1 MVRTQLPAP
10 SFRID
15 LSRVLAYSTA
25 IALHLLAALLLLLPL
40 SHVTAP
46 PEPAQVQPPWQQP
59 LVIPVTP
66 TPPTIPTV
74 EKQLP
79 TQPRTPTVV
88 PVPTPTP
95 ASVVDSSPVVLDSA
109 PSVDPTP
116 SIAAPSLPPASVSA
130 PVEGMQL
137 QYLRAPAPP
146 YPRDALRDRLQ
157 GNVLLRVLV
166 GTDGQPL
173 QVSVEKS
180 SGHRVLD
187 QAARDQV
194 LKRWAFKPALQNGTP
209 VQAYGLVPIDFSLD
223 R

>member
-25 IALHLLAALLLLLPL
+25 IALHVLAALLLLLPL

-46 PEPAQVQPPWQQP
+46 PEPAQVQPRWQQP

-79 TQPRTPTVV
+79 TQPRTPTAV

-95 ASVVDSSPVVLDSA
+95 APLVDSSPVALDTA

-116 SIAAPSLPPASVSA
+116 SIAAPSLPPASASA

-146 YPRDALRDRLQ
+146 YPRDGLRDRLQ
-157 GNVLLRVLV
+157 GSVLLRVLV
-166 GTDGQPL
+166 GTDGKPL

>member
-46 PEPAQVQPPWQQP
+46 PEPAQPRWQQP
-59 LVIPVTP
+59 VVVQVTP
-66 TPPTIPTV
+66 PPPTLPTTEKQTPP
-74 EKQLP
+74 
-79 TQPRTPTVV
+79 QPRTPVAV
-88 PVPTPTP
+88 PAPTP
-95 ASVVDSSPVVLDSA
+95 APAPLADSSPVALDTA
-109 PSVDPTP
+109 PVVDPTP
-116 SIAAPSLPPASVSA
+116 SIAAPSQPPASVSA
-130 PVEGMQL
+130 PLEGMQL
-137 QYLRAPAPP
+137 QYLRAPAPA
-146 YPRDALRDRLQ
+146 YPRDALREHLQ
-157 GNVLLRVLV
+157 GSVLLRVLV

-173 QVSVEKS
+173 QVSIEKS
-180 SGHRVLD
+180 SGHRALD
-187 QAARDQV
+187 LAARDQV

>member
-25 IALHLLAALLLLLPL
+25 IALHVLAALLLLLPL

-46 PEPAQVQPPWQQP
+46 PERVQVQPPWQQP

-74 EKQLP
+74 EKQVP
-79 TQPRTPTVV
+79 TQPRTPTAV

-95 ASVVDSSPVVLDSA
+95 APLFDSSPVVLDSA
-109 PSVDPTP
+109 PNVDPAP

-130 PVEGMQL
+130 PVDGMQL

-157 GNVLLRVLV
+157 GSVLLRVLV

-173 QVSVEKS
+173 QVTVEKS

-209 VQAYGLVPIDFSLD
+209 VQAYGLVPVDFSMD

>member
-25 IALHLLAALLLLLPL
+25 LALHLLAALLLLLPL
-40 SHVTAP
+40 SHVAAP
-46 PEPAQVQPPWQQP
+46 PEPAQVQPRWQQP
-59 LVIPVTP
+59 MVIPVTP
-66 TPPTIPTV
+66 TPPTLPTV

-79 TQPRTPTVV
+79 TQPRAPTAV

-95 ASVVDSSPVVLDSA
+95 AALVDSSPVALDTA

-116 SIAAPSLPPASVSA
+116 SIAAPSLPPASVGT

-137 QYLRAPAPP
+137 QYLRAPAPA
-146 YPRDALRDRLQ
+146 YPRDALREHLQ
-157 GNVLLRVLV
+157 GSVLLRVLV

-173 QVSVEKS
+173 QVTVEKS
-180 SGHRVLD
+180 SGHRALD
-187 QAARDQV
+187 LAARDQV
-194 LKRWAFKPALQNGTP
+194 LKRWAFQPALQNGTP

>member
-25 IALHLLAALLLLLPL
+25 LALHLLAALLLLLPL

-46 PEPAQVQPPWQQP
+46 PEPAQVQPRWQQP
-59 LVIPVTP
+59 VVVPVTP
-66 TPPTIPTV
+66 PPTMPVTEKQTPP
-74 EKQLP
+74 
-79 TQPRTPTVV
+79 QPRTPTAVPVPV

-95 ASVVDSSPVVLDSA
+95 VDSSPVALDTA
-109 PSVDPTP
+109 PSVDPAP

-146 YPRDALRDRLQ
+146 YPRDGLRDRLQ
-157 GNVLLRVLV
+157 GSVLLRVLV

>member
-25 IALHLLAALLLLLPL
+25 IALHVLAALLLLLPL

-46 PEPAQVQPPWQQP
+46 PEPAQVQPRWQQP
-59 LVIPVTP
+59 VVIPVTP

-79 TQPRTPTVV
+79 TQPRTPTAV

-95 ASVVDSSPVVLDSA
+95 APLFDSSPVALDTA
-109 PSVDPTP
+109 PNVGPTP
-116 SIAAPSLPPASVSA
+116 SIAAPSLPPASASA
-130 PVEGMQL
+130 PVDGMQL

-157 GNVLLRVLV
+157 GSVLLRVLV

-173 QVSVEKS
+173 QVSIEKS

-209 VQAYGLVPIDFSLD
+209 VQAYGLVPVDFSLD

>member
-157 GNVLLRVLV
+157 GSVLLRVLV

>member
-79 TQPRTPTVV
+79 TQPRTPTAV

-95 ASVVDSSPVVLDSA
+95 APLVDSSPVALDTA
-109 PSVDPTP
+109 PNVDPTP
-116 SIAAPSLPPASVSA
+116 SIAAPNLPPASASA
-130 PVEGMQL
+130 PVDGMQL

-157 GNVLLRVLV
+157 GSVLLRVLV

-173 QVSVEKS
+173 QVTVEKS

-209 VQAYGLVPIDFSLD
+209 VQAYGLVPVDFSMD

>member
-25 IALHLLAALLLLLPL
+25 IALHVLAALLLLLPL

-79 TQPRTPTVV
+79 TRPRTPTAV

-95 ASVVDSSPVVLDSA
+95 APLFDSSPVALDTA
-109 PSVDPTP
+109 PNVDPTP
-116 SIAAPSLPPASVSA
+116 SIAAPSLPPASASA
-130 PVEGMQL
+130 PVDGMQL

-157 GNVLLRVLV
+157 GSVLLRVLV

-173 QVSVEKS
+173 QVSIEKS

-209 VQAYGLVPIDFSLD
+209 VQAYGLVPVDFSMD

>member
-25 IALHLLAALLLLLPL
+25 IALHVLAALLLLLPL

-79 TQPRTPTVV
+79 TRPRTPTAV

-95 ASVVDSSPVVLDSA
+95 APLFDSSPVALDTA
-109 PSVDPTP
+109 PNVDPMP
-116 SIAAPSLPPASVSA
+116 SIAAPSLPPASASA
-130 PVEGMQL
+130 PVDGMQL

-157 GNVLLRVLV
+157 GSVLLRVLV

-173 QVSVEKS
+173 QVSIEKS

-209 VQAYGLVPIDFSLD
+209 VQAYGLVPVDFSMD

>member
-25 IALHLLAALLLLLPL
+25 IALHVLAALLLLLPL

-74 EKQLP
+74 EKQVP
-79 TQPRTPTVV
+79 TQPRTPTAV

-95 ASVVDSSPVVLDSA
+95 APLFDSSPVALDTA
-109 PSVDPTP
+109 PNVDPTP
-116 SIAAPSLPPASVSA
+116 SIAAPSPPPASASA
-130 PVEGMQL
+130 PVDGMQL

-157 GNVLLRVLV
+157 GSVLLRVLV

-173 QVSVEKS
+173 QVSIEKS

-209 VQAYGLVPIDFSLD
+209 VQAYGLVPVDFSMD

>member
-10 SFRID
+10 SFHID

-25 IALHLLAALLLLLPL
+25 IALHVLAALLLLLPL

-46 PEPAQVQPPWQQP
+46 PEPAQVQPRWQQP
-59 LVIPVTP
+59 VVVQVTP
-66 TPPTIPTV
+66 PPPVLPTI
-74 EKQLP
+74 EKQTP
-79 TQPRTPTVV
+79 TQPRTPTAV

-95 ASVVDSSPVVLDSA
+95 APLVDSSPVALDTA
-109 PSVDPTP
+109 PNVDPTP
-116 SIAAPSLPPASVSA
+116 SIAAPSLPPASASA
-130 PVEGMQL
+130 PVDGMQL

-157 GNVLLRVLV
+157 GSVLLRVLV

-173 QVSVEKS
+173 QVTVEKS

-209 VQAYGLVPIDFSLD
+209 VQAYGLVPVDFSMD

>member
-146 YPRDALRDRLQ
+146 DPRDALRDRLQ
-157 GNVLLRVLV
+157 GSVLLRVLV

>member
-25 IALHLLAALLLLLPL
+25 IALHVLAALLLLLPL

-46 PEPAQVQPPWQQP
+46 PEPAQAQPRWQQP
-59 LVIPVTP
+59 VVVQVTP
-66 TPPTIPTV
+66 PPPVFPTI
-74 EKQLP
+74 EKQVP
-79 TQPRTPTVV
+79 TQPRTPTAV
-88 PVPTPTP
+88 PVPTSTP
-95 ASVVDSSPVVLDSA
+95 APAADSSPVVLDSA
-109 PSVDPTP
+109 PNVDPAP
-116 SIAAPSLPPASVSA
+116 SIAAPSLPPASMSA
-130 PVEGMQL
+130 PVDGMQL

-157 GNVLLRVLV
+157 GSVLLRVLV

-173 QVSVEKS
+173 QVTVEKS

-209 VQAYGLVPIDFSLD
+209 VQAYGLVPVDFSMD